1 MALQSVELKF
11 EEEFLNVL
19 QLAAD
24 RSGVEMGEF
33 VRSAVAVAIDRTTV
47 NYIQY
52 LEQQLQ
58 QVRKRLE
65 DYEAARETPTPP
77 DIVLASGVFVDAE
90 QQQ

>member
-1 MALQSVELKF
+1 MALQPVELKF

-58 QVRKRLE
+58 QARKRLE
-65 DYEAARETPTPP
+65 DYEAAKETPTPP

-90 QQQ
+90 QQ